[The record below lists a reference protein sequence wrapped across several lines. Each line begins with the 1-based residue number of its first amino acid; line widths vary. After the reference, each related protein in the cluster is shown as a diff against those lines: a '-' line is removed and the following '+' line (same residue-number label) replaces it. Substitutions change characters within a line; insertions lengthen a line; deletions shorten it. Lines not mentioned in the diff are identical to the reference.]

1 MATIV
6 SANAMAVF
14 LTEPGAS
21 GYRLAGLEMTIQNSV
36 NLSYGIVVLG
46 DGSATSAAQLPSD
59 IIVDRSYIHGT
70 STCNCQRGVAF
81 NGIGEAVIDSY
92 ISDIHWDGVDSQAI
106 CGWAGPGPF
115 KIVNNYL
122 EAAGENIMFGGS
134 PPAITNLI
142 PSDIEIRQ
150 NHIIKPLTWMSPNPK
165 LWTVKNLF
173 ELKNAQRMIMDG
185 NILENN
191 WIEAQ
196 SGFAI
201 LFQGIPQSNTDLWS
215 TVQDI
220 TFTNNILRH
229 SNSGVNFCGGCWY
242 ATAPDPGNSR
252 VARVYFA
259 NNLLDDI
266 NGPAYDGGT
275 GAGGGLA
282 FQLLS
287 NVSDLV
293 IAHNTVLNTGT
304 LMVLDGKPSPR
315 VNFVNNIAS
324 HGPWGITG
332 SGLGSGNTAITT
344 LLPDSVIAG
353 NLIVGLQNT
362 LTAQNYP
369 TGNLFPTSM
378 TAVGF
383 VTYANGN
390 GGNYQLSSSS
400 IYRNAGMDGKD
411 PGVDTTGLD
420 NALSGIDATPS
431 IAIAITS
438 PTSAGSFTTP
448 ASTINL
454 GGNASDP
461 VGVTEVT
468 WVTDRGIS
476 GTAAGTTNW
485 IVHGLALPTGI
496 TRITVT
502 ATNALGD
509 QSSAKIAISVDPG
522 IDSSLIFVS
531 SASLESGPVAP
542 ESMVTALG
550 SYLADATQA
559 TASPIPTKLANC
571 SVIIQDADGAQRA
584 AGLYYVSPSQIN
596 FAIPAGTA
604 LGLATVT
611 VYGGDQIRATGT
623 LSVAVLSP
631 ALFFLNQD
639 GLAAATLMRAT
650 GDSSAYEATS
660 RLDAETGQFVAIPID
675 LGTNTDQVYLTLYGT
690 GFRYR
695 PSPDSVHMSIAGMPV
710 PVVYAGASLVSED
723 LDIVTVLLPQQLR
736 GQGSVGV
743 FLNVGGAGANVVRV
757 SIQ

>member
-1 MATIV
+1 MASASMIGATAPAPPAAPQVFLDTHWQTPTGRSIVVNAGSNLQTAIDGANPGDEIVLQAGATFTGNFILRKKTGTGRITIRSSQLTTLPEGTRVSPSQVAAMATVV

-92 ISDIHWDGVDSQAI
+92 ISDIHFDGVDSQAI

-122 EAAGENIMFGGS
+122 EAAGENIMFGGA

-315 VNFVNNIAS
+315 VNFVNNIVS

-332 SGLGSGNTAITT
+332 SGVGSGNTAITT
-344 LLPDSVIAG
+344 FLPDSVIAG

-369 TGNLFPTSM
+369 TGNLFPISM
-378 TAVGF
+378 TTVGF

-400 IYRNAGMDGKD
+400 IYRNTGMDGKD
-411 PGVDTTGLD
+411 PGVDSTGL
-420 NALSGIDATPS
+420 T
-431 IAIAITS
+431 
-438 PTSAGSFTTP
+438 
-448 ASTINL
+448 
-454 GGNASDP
+454 
-461 VGVTEVT
+461 
-468 WVTDRGIS
+468 
-476 GTAAGTTNW
+476 
-485 IVHGLALPTGI
+485 
-496 TRITVT
+496 
-502 ATNALGD
+502 
-509 QSSAKIAISVDPG
+509 
-522 IDSSLIFVS
+522 
-531 SASLESGPVAP
+531 
-542 ESMVTALG
+542 
-550 SYLADATQA
+550 
-559 TASPIPTKLANC
+559 TKL
-571 SVIIQDADGAQRA
+571 QG
-584 AGLYYVSPSQIN
+584 
-596 FAIPAGTA
+596 
-604 LGLATVT
+604 
-611 VYGGDQIRATGT
+611 
-623 LSVAVLSP
+623 VL
-631 ALFFLNQD
+631 Q
-639 GLAAATLMRAT
+639 GVLAAATLSCDLNSDSRVNVLDVQLAT
-650 GDSSAYEATS
+650 NQVLGYATCGSADLVGS
-660 RLDAETGQFVAIPID
+660 GQCTIVDVQRIISAS
-675 LGTNTDQVYLTLYGT
+675 L
-690 GFRYR
+690 
-695 PSPDSVHMSIAGMPV
+695 
-710 PVVYAGASLVSED
+710 GASCHLG
-723 LDIVTVLLPQQLR
+723 P
-736 GQGSVGV
+736 
-743 FLNVGGAGANVVRV
+743 
-757 SIQ
+757 